1 MILKRLY
8 ILNFKNIAD
17 KEFSFS
23 EKINCFVGNNGI
35 GKTNSLDAIYHLGM
49 TKSYFNTTTSY
60 NIRLGEEF
68 YLLEGT
74 FLEENREENVVC
86 SVKKGQKKVIKR
98 NGKIY
103 DKLSEHI
110 GAFPVVIVSPADRD
124 LIHEGSDTRR
134 KFLDGMLSQVQ
145 SSAYLDALLR
155 YNKVLSQR
163 NSLLKQFY
171 ENQHTITDTLPI
183 YDDQLDHY
191 GTKIFQIRK
200 DFIRE
205 FVPIFQE
212 QYAHISKGKEKVD
225 IQYDS
230 QLNNQDL
237 KTLLKSH
244 FSQDISIQ
252 YTSQGIHKDD
262 LIFSING
269 QPMKK
274 FASQG
279 QQKSFLIAL
288 KLAQFHY
295 LYKATEVTPLLLLDD
310 IFDKLDN
317 ERVSQIIHLV
327 ISPPFGQIFLSDTDS
342 KRTEEIIREI
352 TPNYQIFKL

>member
-1 MILKRLY
+1 M
-8 ILNFKNIAD
+8 
-17 KEFSFS
+17 
-23 EKINCFVGNNGI
+23 GNNGI

-74 FLEENREENVVC
+74 FLKENREENVVC

-191 GTKIFQIRK
+191 GSKIFQIRK

-225 IQYDS
+225 IQ
-230 QLNNQDL
+230 
-237 KTLLKSH
+237 
-244 FSQDISIQ
+244 
-252 YTSQGIHKDD
+252 
-262 LIFSING
+262 
-269 QPMKK
+269 
-274 FASQG
+274 
-279 QQKSFLIAL
+279 
-288 KLAQFHY
+288 
-295 LYKATEVTPLLLLDD
+295 
-310 IFDKLDN
+310 
-317 ERVSQIIHLV
+317 
-327 ISPPFGQIFLSDTDS
+327 
-342 KRTEEIIREI
+342 
-352 TPNYQIFKL
+352 